1 MTSERDRKGSIDHKP
16 AIARLHLFRQGHE
29 VQRLL
34 CLNHGCEYRTQH
46 HRRQDSSHDLPPIF
60 AVCPYEDGV
69 NSAA

>member
-34 CLNHGCEYRTQH
+34 CLNQECKHQAKHHSQNSPHG
-46 HRRQDSSHDLPPIF
+46 SFSNNF
-60 AVCPYEDGV
+60 VV
-69 NSAA
+69 